1 MTKAIYQALATVS
14 VTFGII
20 SDGMHYGW
28 SSPVL
33 PILLSDKSPF
43 EFHPRQ
49 IVWIEVWLL
58 LGVLAGVPIADVAV
72 KRYGG
77 RKPILAAN
85 GLSVT
90 AWIVIALAGTIKLV
104 YLARFLAGLAA
115 RVASVGASLYIAEIS
130 DKRSRQWLNSVI
142 NVMML
147 LGVVIVYILVPLLP
161 ILTSSLIGVA
171 FLLLQMVSFPCTP
184 EPTRDSAEAQVL
196 EEPLREGERITFGEF
211 IKEENSLKTL
221 LIVMCVSCWQQLA
234 GFGVVVMNL
243 HAILTDAHCEMNTD
257 TVAVIFITEYM
268 SSGSLKQFLKRT
280 KRNVKRLPLQAWR
293 RWCKQI
299 LSALSYLHSCSPPII
314 HGNLTCDTIF
324 IQHNGLVKIGSVA
337 PDSINHHV
345 KTCPENIKNMHFFA
359 PEYGASASLTPA
371 LDIYSFGMCALEMAA
386 LEIQGNGDSGNIVTE
401 ENISKT
407 IDSLEDEQQKD
418 FIKRCL
424 HSEPQE
430 RPTARELLFH
440 PLLFE
445 VHSLKLL
452 AAHCLAKN
460 TANISETITDEL
472 MQRIYSP
479 DVIVAVINHLDKPAT
494 QIKMS
499 DVQGAEKLEKF
510 VEDVKNGIYPL
521 TAFGAKQPPPARSR
535 AISPEMAE
543 SVKSVTPE
551 PLDTETRKIVNMLCD
566 VKSIEDSCELAMTIL
581 LRMDDKMNRQLTC
594 IISEAETPT
603 PTALAQELVHYGFIN
618 ETMSHLII
626 VIFVIKLP
634 NK

>member
-257 TVAVIFITEYM
+257 TVAVIFAT
-268 SSGSLKQFLKRT
+268 FLVVAT
-280 KRNVKRLPLQAWR
+280 PL
-293 RWCKQI
+293 
-299 LSALSYLHSCSPPII
+299 
-314 HGNLTCDTIF
+314 GV
-324 IQHNGLVKIGSVA
+324 GLVPKLGSKALLLISSCGTGIVLLVFGVHLDNERQEEFNSWIPIVLVVLYALVFQLGLGLA
-337 PDSINHHV
+337 PMTIAEELLPRNTQEIV
-345 KTCPENIKNMHFFA
+345 KTISD
-359 PEYGASASLTPA
+359 SASVVV
-371 LDIYSFGMCALEMAA
+371 S
-386 LEIQGNGDSGNIVTE
+386 IVMVV
-401 ENISKT
+401 
-407 IDSLEDEQQKD
+407 L
-418 FIKRCL
+418 
-424 HSEPQE
+424 
-430 RPTARELLFH
+430 
-440 PLLFE
+440 
-445 VHSLKLL
+445 
-452 AAHCLAKN
+452 
-460 TANISETITDEL
+460 
-472 MQRIYSP
+472 
-479 DVIVAVINHLDKPAT
+479 
-494 QIKMS
+494 
-499 DVQGAEKLEKF
+499 
-510 VEDVKNGIYPL
+510 YPL
-521 TAFGAKQPPPARSR
+521 VSTFLGIGVPWY
-535 AISPEMAE
+535 IF
-543 SVKSVTPE
+543 SVFTFLLYLFTLFRIP
-551 PLDTETRKIVNMLCD
+551 DTTK
-566 VKSIEDSCELAMTIL
+566 
-581 LRMDDKMNRQLTC
+581 
-594 IISEAETPT
+594 
-603 PTALAQELVHYGFIN
+603 
-618 ETMSHLII
+618 
-626 VIFVIKLP
+626 
-634 NK
+634 